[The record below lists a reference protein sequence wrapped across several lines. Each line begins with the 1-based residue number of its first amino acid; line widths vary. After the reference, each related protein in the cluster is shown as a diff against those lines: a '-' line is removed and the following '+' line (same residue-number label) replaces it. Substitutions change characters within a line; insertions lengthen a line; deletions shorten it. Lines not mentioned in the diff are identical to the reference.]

1 MVGLQEITMASI
13 KAIEARLDVANV
25 ARSAVF
31 YADML
36 DFDIGTLWPDDSPR
50 FAILRRDG
58 LRLQLSMRESTPVP
72 VSHPACTLW
81 LDVAGVR
88 ELYSTLEGRVS
99 IEWGPDVYFYRRREF
114 AFKDPDGHLVIL
126 SEVTDDP
133 PTCEEA

>member
-1 MVGLQEITMASI
+1 MPSI

-25 ARSAVF
+25 AHSAAF

-36 DFDIGTLWPDDSPR
+36 GFGIGTLWPDDSPQ
-50 FAILRRDG
+50 FAILSRDG
-58 LRLQLSMRESTPVP
+58 LRLQLSRRQDTSVP

-81 LDVAGVR
+81 FDVAGVR
-88 ELYSTLEGRVS
+88 DLHSTLKEKVS
-99 IEWGPDVYFYRRREF
+99 IEWGPEVYSYRRREF